1 MNLLRGQVVKLHLM
15 EEIGTDAFG
24 APIYDETVVDVDNV
38 LISPTS
44 DTDIV
49 NDVQMYGKASIYTLS
64 IPKGDTHKWTDTV
77 VEFFG
82 EKWRTFGN
90 VTRYQEELVPLDW
103 NGKIKVERYE

>member
-1 MNLLRGQVVKLHLM
+1 MNLIKGQTVKLHINT
-15 EEIGTDAFG
+15 EIGTDPFG
-24 APIYDETVVDVDNV
+24 APTYEEEIVDVENV

-49 NDVQMYGKASIYTLS
+49 NEIQMYGKASVYTLS
-64 IPKGDTHKWTDTV
+64 IPKGDDHKWADNT

-90 VTRYQEELVPLDW
+90 VTMYQEELVPLAW
-103 NGKIKVERYE
+103 NGKVKVGRYE